1 MKFFGKTFVRVREGI
16 RRTARGQ
23 TMTEYA
29 FIILA
34 IAIVVIAGYQLLGQD
49 ISSSVNNVNTIL
61 LSSAS

>member
-1 MKFFGKTFVRVREGI
+1 MKYFRKRLVRIRDGI
-16 RRTARGQ
+16 HYAPRGQ

-49 ISSSVNNVNTIL
+49 VSSSVNNVNTIL
-61 LSSAS
+61 LNPAS